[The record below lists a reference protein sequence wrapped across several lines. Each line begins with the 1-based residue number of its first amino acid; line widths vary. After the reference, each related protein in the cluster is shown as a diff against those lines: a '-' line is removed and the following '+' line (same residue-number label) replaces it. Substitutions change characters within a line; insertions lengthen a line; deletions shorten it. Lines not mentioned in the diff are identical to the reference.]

1 MPKADPASQP
11 WGKVL
16 VIVPTYNEIE
26 SLERVVSHL
35 LALVPGVDVLVVD
48 DASPDGTGELADRLA
63 KADRRI
69 HAIHGTAKGGL
80 GRAYVSGFGWAKT
93 AGYDYVVEMDADGSH
108 PAEALPTML
117 ALLTTARPAPGL
129 VIGSRWVAGGSV
141 VNWPLHRLWL
151 SRGANVYARV
161 WLGLK
166 VRDIT
171 AGYRAYPIDVAVRAA
186 HAIDSRGYSF
196 QIEMALRVHD
206 AGLPI
211 VEVPI
216 RFHEREE
223 GRSKMSRSVVVEA
236 MARVTRWGARRRWEA
251 LKSALRGTPRTADSP
266 AAKSRS

>member
-1 MPKADPASQP
+1 MSKASPASHP

-16 VIVPTYNEIE
+16 VIVPTYNEID

-63 KADRRI
+63 KADSRI

-80 GRAYVSGFGWAKT
+80 GRAYITGFGWAKT
-93 AGYDYVVEMDADGSH
+93 AAYDSVVEMDADGSH
-108 PAEALPTML
+108 PAETLPEML
-117 ALLTTARPAPGL
+117 DQLTTAQPAPGL

-161 WLGLK
+161 WLGLP

-186 HAIDSRGYSF
+186 HEIDSRGYSF

-211 VEVPI
+211 IEVPI
-216 RFHEREE
+216 QFHEREA
-223 GRSKMSRSVVVEA
+223 GRSKMSRGVVVEA
-236 MARVTRWGARRRWEA
+236 MARVTGWGARRRWD
-251 LKSALRGTPRTADSP
+251 ALRRV
-266 AAKSRS
+266 AAPEITVLSRDR